1 MTGRG
6 RSVQVTGY
14 GRSVATLGA
23 ALAAALV
30 VGCGLQP
37 ADAPVTSPGTT
48 EPTARTGSDRT
59 EGSERADATAD
70 AADDPEPDLEPVLH
84 VVATV
89 APISDLVARVGGDRV
104 EVGSLVP
111 AGADSHTYEPRP
123 QDVAVLSEAD
133 GYFGVGLDL
142 NDGALELAEQHLPG
156 GSPVVRLGEIGLG
169 EGRLVHDHAHDHA
182 HDGHSHGDDGHSHGD
197 DGHSHGDDGH
207 SHGDDGH
214 SHGDDGHWHGDDGAL
229 GPNPHVWTSVR
240 NAARLVP
247 AIADE
252 LAALDPEGEDEYRRN
267 AEELVAELTALDEDI
282 TVAARTVPEGHRTL
296 VTYHDAWTYFARDY
310 GYGFVTA
317 VQPGDFS
324 EPSAADVREVIDL
337 LRELDVPAVFGS
349 EVFPS
354 RVLDA
359 IAAETDAGYV
369 GDLADDVLPGT
380 PGDPDHSYV
389 GMMRRNATTIVDAL
403 GGDASALGR

>member
-1 MTGRG
+1 VVTVRG
-6 RSVQVTGY
+6 RSVRVTGS
-14 GRSVATLGA
+14 RPAA
-23 ALAAALV
+23 ALGLGLAAVLV
-30 VGCGLQP
+30 VGCGVQP
-37 ADAPVTSPGTT
+37 GDPGSSTAGTTQASEETGSAPVEGAEEDGTVH
-48 EPTARTGSDRT
+48 
-59 EGSERADATAD
+59 
-70 AADDPEPDLEPVLH
+70 AADPGPGPEPVLH

-89 APISDLVARVGGDRV
+89 APVTDLVARVGGDRV
-104 EVGSLVP
+104 EVSSLVP

-142 NDGALELAEQHLPG
+142 NDGALELAEQHLPEG
-156 GSPVVRLGEIGLG
+156 APVVRLGEVALG
-169 EGRLVHDHAHDHA
+169 EERLVHDHAHSHD
-182 HDGHSHGDDGHSHGD
+182 DGHSHGDDGHSHGD

-214 SHGDDGHWHGDDGAL
+214 SHGDDGAL

-240 NAARLVP
+240 NAALLVP

-252 LAALDPEGEDEYRRN
+252 LAVLDPEGQDVYRAN
-267 AEELVAELTALDEDI
+267 AEDLVAELEALDQAI
-282 TVAARTVPEGHRTL
+282 TVAADTVPAEHRTL
-296 VTYHDAWTYFARDY
+296 VTYHDAWTYFARDH
-310 GYGFVTA
+310 GYRFVTA

-359 IAAETDAGYV
+359 IAAETDAEYV
-369 GDLADDVLPGT
+369 GDLADDVLPGA

-389 GMMRRNATTIVDAL
+389 AMMRRNAATIVDAL

>member
-1 MTGRG
+1 VQVAGSG
-6 RSVQVTGY
+6 RS
-14 GRSVATLGA
+14 AAALGA
-23 ALAAALV
+23 ALAAVLV
-30 VGCGLQP
+30 VGCGVQP
-37 ADAPVTSPGTT
+37 ADDAATSPGTT
-48 EPTARTGSDRT
+48 EATDGTGSDPT
-59 EGSERADATAD
+59 QGSAEAEGSQEAEGTGDVAD
-70 AADDPEPDLEPVLH
+70 PEPVLH

-123 QDVAVLSEAD
+123 QDVAVLAEAD

-142 NDGALELAEQHLPG
+142 NDGALELAGQHLPE
-156 GSPVVRLGEIGLG
+156 GSPLVRLGEVALG
-169 EGRLVHDHAHDHA
+169 EEQLVHDHAHGHDDGHS
-182 HDGHSHGDDGHSHGD
+182 HGGDGHSHGGDGHSHGGDGHSHGDDGHSHGE
-197 DGHSHGDDGH
+197 
-207 SHGDDGH
+207 
-214 SHGDDGHWHGDDGAL
+214 DGAL

-240 NAARLVP
+240 NAALLVP

-252 LAALDPEGEDEYRRN
+252 LAGLDPEGEDVYRAN
-267 AEELVAELTALDEDI
+267 AEDLVAELEALDGVI
-282 TVAARTVPEGHRTL
+282 TAAADTVPAEHRTL

-310 GYGFVTA
+310 GYEFFTA

-359 IAAETDAGYV
+359 IAAETDAEYV
-369 GDLADDVLPGT
+369 GDLADDVLPGA

-389 GMMRRNATTIVDAL
+389 GMMRRNAATIVDAL